1 MRYFK
6 VLGVG
11 LLAMFGVLAFAI
23 TATSSAATV
32 TLPDVHVLSSGT
44 YPAHLSFSDNKPTV
58 SKLSNELGGELKGT
72 GLLLLFLIFGLSS
85 LGSFE
90 VLFLKV
96 LEPKT
101 GDSCITT
108 GDHSGEV
115 LLKGS
120 FHIVPTTTAG
130 APAILYLFAPFKITC
145 GPKSFKVEGSSLSNI
160 VFKSGSTEAED
171 LTELCGES
179 TGNGAG
185 KATVREYINDNG
197 TKVVAVLTS
206 ELGLGAGESAEEVT
220 GQVCPEA
227 LKTSSGLVNTFQIL
241 QR

>member
-11 LLAMFGVLAFAI
+11 LLAMFGVMAFAI

-32 TLPDVHVLSSGT
+32 TLPDVHVLSTGT
-44 YPAHLSFSDNKPTV
+44 YPAHLSFSDNKPTA

-115 LLKGS
+115 LLKGT

-145 GPKSFKVEGSSLSNI
+145 GPKTFKVSGSSLSPI
-160 VFKSGSTEAED
+160 TFPGSSESEG
-171 LTELCGES
+171 LTELCGTS
-179 TGNGAG
+179 KGNGAG
-185 KATVREYINDNG
+185 KAEVTEFINDNG

-206 ELGLGAGESAEEVT
+206 ELGLGEGESAEEV
-220 GQVCPEA
+220 GEEVCPEA
-227 LKTSSGLVNTFQIL
+227 LKTSSGLVNTFQVL

>member
-1 MRYFK
+1 
-6 VLGVG
+6 
-11 LLAMFGVLAFAI
+11 
-23 TATSSAATV
+23 
-32 TLPDVHVLSSGT
+32 
-44 YPAHLSFSDNKPTV
+44 
-58 SKLSNELGGELKGT
+58 
-72 GLLLLFLIFGLSS
+72 
-85 LGSFE
+85 

-130 APAILYLFAPFKITC
+130 APAILYLFAAFKLTC
-145 GPKSFKVEGSSLSNI
+145 GPKTFKVSGAILTPI
-160 VFKSGSTEAED
+160 VFKSGSTESED
-171 LTELCGES
+171 LTELCVVS

-185 KATVREYINDNG
+185 KATATEYINDNG
-197 TKVVAVLTS
+197 TKVDARLTT
-206 ELGLGAGESAEEVT
+206 ELGIGESESVIEVT
-220 GQVCPEA
+220 GEICPEA
-227 LKTSSGLVNTFQIL
+227 LRTSSGLINTFQIL

>member
-1 MRYFK
+1 MRHFK

-11 LLAMFGVLAFAI
+11 LLAMFGVMAFAI
-23 TATSSAATV
+23 TATSSAAAV
-32 TLPDVHVLSSGT
+32 TLPDAHVLSTGT
-44 YPAHLSFSDNKPTV
+44 YPLHLDFSDNKPTA
-58 SKLSNELGGELKGT
+58 SQLSNELGGELKGT

-101 GDSCITT
+101 GDLCFT
-108 GDHSGEV
+108 GSDATGEV

-120 FHIVPTTTAG
+120 FHIVPLTPTG
-130 APAILYLFAPFKITC
+130 EPAVLYLFAAFKITC
-145 GPKSFKVEGSSLSNI
+145 GPKTFKVSGSTLSPI
-160 VFKSGSTEAED
+160 VFKAGSTEGED
-171 LTELCGES
+171 LTELCGEIK
-179 TGNGAG
+179 GKEG
-185 KATVREYINDNG
+185 KAKVTEYINDNG
-197 TKVVAVLTS
+197 TKLKATLTS
-206 ELGLGAGESAEEVT
+206 ELGLGEGESAENVEEE
-220 GQVCPEA
+220 VCPEA